1 MNIKKF
7 FTEDQKKQILDAIGR
22 AEQQTSGEIRLHLEK
37 KCADPPLERAA
48 KLFQK
53 LQMHKTRQRNGV
65 LIYLAV
71 SDKKLAV
78 FGDEGI
84 NQAVPDNF
92 WADVK
97 DELQGYLGKGN
108 YSEGVIAAINRIGEK
123 LKEFFPYQDNDVNEL
138 PDEISTGT

>member
-7 FTEDQKKQILDAIGR
+7 FTEDQKKQILYAIGQ

-53 LQMHKTRQRNGV
+53 LQMHKTQQRNGV

-71 SDKKLAV
+71 RDKKLAV

-97 DELQGYLGKGN
+97 DELKGYLANGN

-123 LKEFFPYQDNDVNEL
+123 LKEFFPYQDNDINEL